1 MEYFHYQSGT
11 LCAEKVPL
19 TTIAKE
25 YGTPCYVYSRT
36 AIENNWRSFDEG
48 FGSYPHRICY
58 AVKAC
63 SNIAILNVLAQLGS
77 GFDIVSLGELER
89 VLAAGG
95 DPKKVVFSGVGKTAE
110 EISRALVLGVFC
122 FDIESTA
129 ELERLHQIAKK
140 KNIIANIA
148 IRINP
153 NIDARTHPYIS
164 TGLHENKF
172 GIEIEDAL
180 PLCLLIKSM
189 PNVKLVGIACH
200 IGSQLTEL
208 EPFLEAIDST
218 LKLVDELIAQDIHLK
233 YINFGGGLGVRYHDE
248 TPPPIHQYIYA
259 LVNKAQKYNLEIILE
274 PGRAI
279 VANAGVLLTTVEY
292 LKHSANKN
300 FAIVDAGMNDLIRPA
315 LYEAWQNIIPVKS
328 PEHNDPKTYDIVG
341 PVCES
346 ADFLGKN
353 RKLSLNEG
361 DLLAVTSSGAYGF
374 SMSSNYN
381 SRPRV
386 AEILVEGEHVH
397 LIRQRE
403 TIQDLMVHEKIPEKT
418 RI

>member
-1 MEYFHYQSGT
+1 
-11 LCAEKVPL
+11 
-19 TTIAKE
+19 
-25 YGTPCYVYSRT
+25 
-36 AIENNWRSFDEG
+36 
-48 FGSYPHRICY
+48 
-58 AVKAC
+58 
-63 SNIAILNVLAQLGS
+63 
-77 GFDIVSLGELER
+77 
-89 VLAAGG
+89 
-95 DPKKVVFSGVGKTAE
+95 
-110 EISRALVLGVFC
+110 
-122 FDIESTA
+122 
-129 ELERLHQIAKK
+129 
-140 KNIIANIA
+140 
-148 IRINP
+148 
-153 NIDARTHPYIS
+153 
-164 TGLHENKF
+164 
-172 GIEIEDAL
+172 
-180 PLCLLIKSM
+180 M

-279 VANAGVLLTTVEY
+279 VANAGILLTTVEY

-315 LYEAWQNIIPVKS
+315 LYEAWQNIIAVKL
-328 PEHNDPKTYDIVG
+328 PEYNDPKTYDIVG